1 MAIAEE
7 LIALLG
13 FKLGSTAPVEKFNDE
28 LDKTEK
34 RSKGST
40 DRMKGLGVA
49 VGAATTAA
57 IALGTAGFRNFA
69 GFEREMTRI
78 GITAGSTA
86 EETAKAGEVIRN
98 LAFDV
103 ALPLDQAIAGLDTLV
118 ASGMSLEQ
126 AMAFLPSV
134 MATAQASGAATT
146 DIANTAQK
154 AASALGLQ
162 SSELQKAFDIMVA
175 GGKAGQF
182 ELRDMAQFIPELA
195 NSFSSLGYTGEE
207 GLKTLIAL
215 LQTVREDTGSASGAA
230 TQLQNVFGK
239 MFTEETAT
247 KFGKFGVDL
256 RAELEAARD
265 AGEGMV
271 DAFVRISNETIKGD
285 LTKLPLLFT
294 DQEFRLGMQSL
305 MTSADSYQKFID
317 TVNGAEVDGSVM
329 NDLNRVLGDTQTEID
344 QLSASWDNFM
354 KAVGGAL
361 ADPVSEVL
369 DAGTEMF
376 NIGER
381 VAQIRKERGYGDLY
395 SYMAPREFDDA
406 YDVAVQQIEAERQ
419 KRQGGGAAPVTTP
432 AGAPPTSVVSADK
445 AGRVG
450 PSESSPASVNA
461 APMAE
466 PSSTRFGGAVG
477 ESSST
482 SAGMA
487 ELRAKLESMNANL
500 AEMAGRAPVDATITD
515 ARTDARQFPVNAN
528 TTVNMNVTQD
538 VQAPAAAGRAVGD
551 AVGAAVQT
559 RAQVAQSAAAP

>member
-1 MAIAEE
+1 VAIAEE

-34 RSKGST
+34 RAKGST
-40 DRMKGLGVA
+40 DRMRGLGVA

-305 MTSADSYQKFID
+305 MTSADSYKKFID
-317 TVNGAEVDGSVM
+317 TVNSSEVDGSVM

-344 QLSASWDNFM
+344 QLSSSWDNFM

-361 ADPVSEVL
+361 ADPVSGVL

-381 VAQIRKERGYGDLY
+381 VAQIRKERGHGDLY

-406 YDVAVQQIEAERQ
+406 YDIAVQQIEAERL
-419 KRQGGGAAPVTTP
+419 KRQGGSADSGIPASAPPAATVASPP
-432 AGAPPTSVVSADK
+432 APAAGASQPAPPPPALPAETGSGWS
-445 AGRVG
+445 GG
-450 PSESSPASVNA
+450 GFSESAS
-461 APMAE
+461 
-466 PSSTRFGGAVG
+466 T
-477 ESSST
+477 T
-482 SAGMA
+482 AGLDA
-487 ELRAKLESMNANL
+487 IRARLEGMNSNL

-515 ARTDARQFPVNAN
+515 ARQDNRQFPV
-528 TTVNMNVTQD
+528 TVNSTVNQTVQQAS
-538 VQAPAAAGRAVGD
+538 QAPAAAARATSAAIGQ
-551 AVGAAVQT
+551 AAVQS
-559 RAQVAQSAAAP
+559 RPQVAQSAAAP